1 MVMPWAS
8 VFQEDV
14 TAAYIFIS
22 HAAENCSLVIS
33 LIFSFT
39 LPDDGGGIG
48 IFGLMFN
55 QKTFPEN
62 VIDFPKSYRQV
73 IL

>member
-1 MVMPWAS
+1 MEMPWVS

-22 HAAENCSLVIS
+22 HAAENCSFVIS
-33 LIFSFT
+33 LIFPLTF
-39 LPDDGGGIG
+39 PDDGGGIG
-48 IFGLMFN
+48 IFGLIFN

-73 IL
+73 VL